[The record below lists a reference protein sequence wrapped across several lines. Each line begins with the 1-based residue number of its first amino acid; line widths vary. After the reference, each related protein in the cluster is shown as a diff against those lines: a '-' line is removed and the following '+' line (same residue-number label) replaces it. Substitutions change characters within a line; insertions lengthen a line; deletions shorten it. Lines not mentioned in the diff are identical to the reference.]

1 MEIEIQVYLSNLKT
15 FFKNNPTDLFDLIGN
30 NDSEKFYDLIHK
42 KSLENIKKGEGFELT
57 KNQII
62 EIIHILNSNINNRTI
77 DKSIIKGPLSNIF
90 LN

>member
-15 FFKNNPTDLFDLIGN
+15 FFKNNPKDLFDLIGN
-30 NDSEKFYDLIHK
+30 NNSEKFYDLILK
-42 KSLENIKKGEGFELT
+42 KSSENIEKGEGVELT

-62 EIIHILNSNINNRTI
+62 EIIHILNSNINNHTI